1 MSEYSQQVTSVVEI
15 PTTVSV
21 FDTSVTTVDVV
32 EVGIIGP
39 QGPQGVQGDQGN
51 QGPIGNT
58 GPTGPTGATG
68 PQGSKGDTGDIGVVT
83 SGTAPSNT
91 NQLWADTSTSNAQV
105 AVFDGGT
112 PAAQITSIKI
122 RRGLASAWTSQVLDS
137 GEIGFETDTLR
148 FKVGNGSTAWS
159 SLSYAK
165 GDIPASPT
173 ISNPTLTGT
182 VTMTGATVTGGTIS
196 GGTA

>member
-1 MSEYSQQVTSVVEI
+1 MATNLTIDE
-15 PTTVSV
+15 
-21 FDTSVTTVDVV
+21 SVTTVNISGVT
-32 EVGIIGP
+32 ETTPAYTIITLSND
-39 QGPQGVQGDQGN
+39 QGPQ
-51 QGPIGNT
+51 
-58 GPTGPTGATG
+58 GPTGATG
-68 PQGSKGDTGDIGVVT
+68 STGATGPIGIVT
-83 SGTAPSNT
+83 SATAPSNT
-91 NQLWADTSTSNAQV
+91 SQLWADTSTSSAQV

-112 PAAQITSIKI
+112 PATQLTSIKI

-148 FKVGNGSTAWS
+148 FKIGNGSTAWS
-159 SLSYAK
+159 GLSYAK

-196 GGTA
+196 GGSA

>member
-1 MSEYSQQVTSVVEI
+1 MSEYSPQVTSVVEI
-15 PTTVSV
+15 PTTVSI
-21 FDTSVTTVDVV
+21 FDSTVSTVDVV
-32 EVGIIGP
+32 ELGIIGP
-39 QGPQGVQGDQGN
+39 QGVQGVQGN

-58 GPTGPTGATG
+58 GSTGPTGPTG
-68 PQGSKGDTGDIGVVT
+68 PQGNKGDTGDIGVVT
-83 SGTAPSNT
+83 SASAPSNHD
-91 NQLWADTSTSNAQV
+91 QLWADTSTSNAQV

-112 PAAQITSIKI
+112 PAAQLTSIKI

-137 GEIGFETDTLR
+137 GEIGFETDTLK
-148 FKVGNGSTAWS
+148 FKIGNGSTAWS
-159 SLSYAK
+159 GLSYAK

-196 GGTA
+196 GGSA

>member
-1 MSEYSQQVTSVVEI
+1 MSEYSPQVTSVVEI
-15 PTTVSV
+15 PTTVSI
-21 FDTSVTTVDVV
+21 FDSTISTVDVV

-39 QGPQGVQGDQGN
+39 QGVQGIQGN
-51 QGPIGNT
+51 QGIQGIQ
-58 GPTGPTGATG
+58 G
-68 PQGSKGDTGDIGVVT
+68 PQGIQGIQGEQGDKGDTGDIGVVIA
-83 SGTAPSNT
+83 GTAPSNIA
-91 NQLWADTSTSNAQV
+91 QLWADTSTSNAQV

-112 PAAQITSIKI
+112 PSSQITSIKI
-122 RRGLASAWTSQVLDS
+122 RRGLASAWTNQVLDA

-165 GDIPASPT
+165 GDLPASPT

-196 GGTA
+196 GGSA

>member
-1 MSEYSQQVTSVVEI
+1 MSTEISVQEPDVVKI
-15 PTTVSV
+15 SVNQNSVTVSPSEISIDV
-21 FDTSVTTVDVV
+21 AVNPVDPTIVTISND
-32 EVGIIGP
+32 
-39 QGPQGVQGDQGN
+39 QGPQGIQGIQGN
-51 QGPIGNT
+51 VGP
-58 GPTGPTGATG
+58 
-68 PQGSKGDTGDIGVVT
+68 TGDIGVVI
-83 SGTAPSNT
+83 SGTAPSNIA
-91 NQLWADTSTSNAQV
+91 QLWADTSTSNAQV

-112 PAAQITSIKI
+112 PSSQITSIKI
-122 RRGLASAWTSQVLDS
+122 RRGLASAWTNQVLDA

-165 GDIPASPT
+165 GDLPASPT

-196 GGTA
+196 GGSA